1 MNYTLAWLV
10 VAAAGVT
17 GSLGLYFLTRSWRPG
32 RLRSIIRITPLLLLV
47 VPAPVPNYD
56 GQMAPAFIVLLF
68 ESLFQGNG
76 QPLAAGLI
84 LLAALALGVLG
95 GLFLGRAGTTE
106 STE

>member
-10 VAAAGVT
+10 VGSAGIV

-68 ESLFQGNG
+68 ESLFQRNG
-76 QPLAAGLI
+76 APLPAGLI
-84 LLAALALGVLG
+84 LLAALALGVLA
-95 GLFLGRAGTTE
+95 GLLIGRRGLKE
-106 STE
+106 SVE